1 MMIRYGLCALV
12 LVAAA
17 FLAGCQKQHSK
28 MDIVDTAVA
37 AGDFGTL
44 AKALEAGDLVGA
56 LKGEG
61 PFTVFAPTDA
71 AFAKLPEGTLEDL
84 LEPENKA
91 DLQKIL
97 KYHVV
102 SGEVMAAEVV
112 KLDSA
117 ETLQG
122 KKLSITVDDGTVMVD
137 EAKVTKTDIECSNG
151 VIHVI
156 DSVLLP

>member
-1 MMIRYGLCALV
+1 MMIRSGLCALV
-12 LVAAA
+12 LLAVA

-56 LKGEG
+56 LKGDG

-102 SGEVMAAEVV
+102 SGEVMAADVV